1 MRDNEVTRILG
12 CVDAMN
18 RNRCSLKFVNIRRFA
33 SVHNTALS
41 TDRDCDWAENVNVVS
56 STVVRSYRA
65 GTLFRAFMY
74 ASRITGTAAIVCCI
88 PWRR

>member
-1 MRDNEVTRILG
+1 MSDNEVTILLECVGAVNRI
-12 CVDAMN
+12 
-18 RNRCSLKFVNIRRFA
+18 RCSLKIVNIRLFW
-33 SVHNTALS
+33 SVLKTALS

-65 GTLFRAFMY
+65 CTLFRAFMY
-74 ASRITGTAAIVCCI
+74 ASRITVTAAIVCCI